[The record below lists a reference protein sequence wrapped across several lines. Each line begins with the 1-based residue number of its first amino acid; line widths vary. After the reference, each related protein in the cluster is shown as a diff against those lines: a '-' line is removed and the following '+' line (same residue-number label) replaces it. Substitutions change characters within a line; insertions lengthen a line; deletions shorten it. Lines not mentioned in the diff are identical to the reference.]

1 MKIIIFDTE
10 FLSLSKKHSYLKNLI
25 KYKKKLFPEIIQ
37 ISFLKCSN
45 IYFKN
50 GLSSKLHIMV
60 GEINNKTKP
69 THQLKIVTDKKI
81 YFLKTKLNSLKDKFK
96 LIERYRNSKKEL
108 IKTIFKEKNNGG
120 DFRIY
125 PTFKNSEK
133 FSNWILKGRKQSPN
147 FFDSQRIHLVIKK
160 MIGSWGKKNER
171 YL

>member
-1 MKIIIFDTE
+1 
-10 FLSLSKKHSYLKNLI
+10 
-25 KYKKKLFPEIIQ
+25 
-37 ISFLKCSN
+37 
-45 IYFKN
+45 
-50 GLSSKLHIMV
+50 MV